1 MDWLENL
8 WLADYK
14 IPVGK
19 AAKFIFDGMKD
30 HGKPLFD
37 FMSWVMENL
46 IAGILWLLDTPHP
59 LVIVALAVA
68 LTWYLQRNWKICLLV
83 LLGFLFILNQGYWK
97 PTMESLTLILAS
109 CVVCMGLGV
118 PIGIAAAHRPRLFR
132 AMQPILDLMQQ
143 AFRGAYGSAPSVL
156 QFSKWVRNFRQFG
169 LLLSTPWVAK
179 HSQKT
184 RTDALRERYFVNT
197 EFDTREFYA
206 AAERRLGKLTTLSY
220 EYFVS
225 GDFSKSA
232 QASYL
237 SQVGI
242 DDLAEP
248 TPVDLPNIPYLPPVR
263 GKVTQPKQPKPPRIR
278 LPQMGLRRK
287 KSTVVTAPM

>member
-1 MDWLENL
+1 M
-8 WLADYK
+8 
-14 IPVGK
+14 
-19 AAKFIFDGMKD
+19 
-30 HGKPLFD
+30 
-37 FMSWVMENL
+37 
-46 IAGILWLLDTPHP
+46 HP
-59 LVIVALAVA
+59 LVNYCARRDVLRHGGHESTHHR
-68 LTWYLQRNWKICLLV
+68 LTEKYHA
-83 LLGFLFILNQGYWK
+83 LFIHLWRLGDDQIGTPAFAERCRITK
-97 PTMESLTLILAS
+97 RGTSLSLKIE
-109 CVVCMGLGV
+109 
-118 PIGIAAAHRPRLFR
+118 
-132 AMQPILDLMQQ
+132 QPILDLMSS
-143 AFRGAYGSAPSVL
+143 AFREAYGSAPSEV